1 MKRTKSKEELEFLQ
15 DVRLLHRMTGN
26 DGMLFHTNTINVTD
40 CYEKVVEF
48 FRLVQS
54 IAIKEVYATLPLK
67 GWKVWK
73 FKSNAR
79 KHAENA
85 KKTFE
90 ESIFEVMS
98 SFHIR
103 AETEISADNLFF
115 GVPMRSIKECKRV
128 IDPKFQEETRL
139 EIVEFVESFKGKF
152 PLDWIRE

>member
-15 DVRLLHRMTGN
+15 DVRLLHEMTGS
-26 DGMLFHTNTINVTD
+26 DGTFFCRNSINVTD
-40 CYEKVVEF
+40 CYKKVVDF
-48 FRLVQS
+48 FCVVQS
-54 IAIKEVYATLPLK
+54 IAIKRVYMSLPLK
-67 GWKVWK
+67 GWKIWI
-73 FKSNAR
+73 FKSAAR
-79 KHAENA
+79 KRAEKA